1 MAFVNEAPRNT
12 THHVQKTA
20 SGQLGPGEYFNEGN
34 LHKMAMEAI
43 YPKKTAP
50 FNSNNGWEVVGQIV
64 KDDGRVNKKNTSPG
78 PGTYKVRSEFDL
90 NKYIKE
96 LDDRGTYL
104 TIENGHLNQKR

>member
-1 MAFVNEAPRNT
+1 
-12 THHVQKTA
+12 
-20 SGQLGPGEYFNEGN
+20 
-34 LHKMAMEAI
+34 MAMEAI

-50 FNSNNGWEVVGQIV
+50 FNSNKNWEVVGNVI
-64 KDDGRVNKKNTSPG
+64 KDDGRTYNKNASPG

-104 TIENGHLNQKR
+104 TIENGHLNQKRQMYSKIADKRGAVAVKKQM